1 MPIEKNTLSVLV
13 FKITEKYYEYN
24 FNLSLNQKYMN
35 TSQAHKDLQGVR
47 TLCVGCPKLIIEDWM
62 KEIINKSKTKKKG

>member
-47 TLCVGCPKLIIEDWM
+47 RLRRM
-62 KEIINKSKTKKKG
+62 SKTHN